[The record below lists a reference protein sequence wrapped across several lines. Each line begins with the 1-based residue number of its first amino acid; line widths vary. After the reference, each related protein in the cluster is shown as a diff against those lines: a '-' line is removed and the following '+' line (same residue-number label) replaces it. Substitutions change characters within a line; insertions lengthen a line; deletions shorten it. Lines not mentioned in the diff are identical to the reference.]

1 MPNKRTPIPRCPEF
15 GKTYHLGC
23 RCSFCREDHR
33 KRRNAQRL
41 RALERSRGV
50 IAGTDRVDPTETAK
64 LIRQARANG
73 ASDDEL
79 ARVTGLATATIQKIR
94 TRNVNFVLR
103 DTADVVRRAL
113 QDNEDLRAFS
123 DGSLVPAKWTRAMVH
138 GLMAQGWPAA
148 KQQELLRENLGV
160 SGRFI
165 FTAIRGIHDNLYYV
179 NERSMYWLVSQ
190 IGNATGPSKRSM
202 AFAERNGYF
211 PTKHYDSKGEL
222 IVSSLP
228 KEKRQGIEGV

>member
-41 RALERSRGV
+41 RAMERSRGV
-50 IAGTDRVDPTETAK
+50 IRGTDRIDPTETTR

-79 ARVTGLATATIQKIR
+79 ARLTDLAPSTIQSIR
-94 TRNVNFVLR
+94 TTDVAFVLR
-103 DTADVVRRAL
+103 DTADAVRRAL
-113 QDNEDLRAFS
+113 AGNEDLRAFS
-123 DGSLVPAKWTRAMVH
+123 PGSLVSAKWTRAMIH

-148 KQQELLRENLGV
+148 KQQEILRENLGV

-165 FTAIRGIHDNLYYV
+165 FTAIRDIHDNLQYG

-190 IGNATGPSKRSM
+190 IGNASGPSSRSR
-202 AFAERNGYF
+202 AFAQRNGYF

-228 KEKRQGIEGV
+228 KEMRQGIEGV